1 MAKGSAAA
9 ALPTAPRLE
18 SPVANQVDRFFE
30 LSLLGL
36 LASGFLA
43 VAGSGY
49 LDAPTIVITA
59 VALLTRPF
67 FLARGTRFELPP
79 IVITLLTLAY
89 IGFYAVD
96 YFYISRSFIPAAIHL
111 VFFVAVVKILTG
123 HTDRDYLLLKV
134 IALLELLAA
143 CIVSASFNF
152 FVFLLLF
159 LVLGVATF
167 ASSEIRQ
174 SRKRGYSPAKI
185 TGAGVTARLVGVVL
199 SVSLAILL
207 ITSGL
212 FFFLPRTARAAFQHL
227 VSHRYH
233 LAGFSNHVSLGE
245 IGEIKQENVPVM
257 HVKMDRMEDRA
268 LALKWR
274 GAVLSEFNGRAWFN
288 RPAAGQILQPDRAG
302 LLSLQDESPR
312 RDGRYVSYAV
322 YLSDL
327 AQDALFF
334 AGTPQYLRIDSLV
347 VRRPFGNYSAQFA
360 DSRTV
365 SYQVYS
371 RLDSPAAASDPA
383 LVEPLPAMARQAYL
397 QLPRLDPRIREL
409 TLNIVHAQ
417 ASPVAQAHLLENYLR
432 GNYGYTLELPQV
444 EPDDPLAFF

>member
-1 MAKGSAAA
+1 MAQASAAA
-9 ALPTAPRLE
+9 EVPV
-18 SPVANQVDRFFE
+18 SPVDRFFE

-59 VALLTRPF
+59 AALITRVLMVAGLI
-67 FLARGTRFELPP
+67 RFDVPP
-79 IVITLLTLAY
+79 IVVTLATLAY
-89 IGFYAVD
+89 IGFYAAD
-96 YFYISRSFIPAAIHL
+96 YYLISRSFIPSAIHL

-152 FVFLLLF
+152 IVFLLLF

-174 SRKRGYSPAKI
+174 SRKRGLSISRIA
-185 TGAGVTARLVGVVL
+185 GAQVTARLVGVVL
-199 SVSLAILL
+199 SVSLAILV
-207 ITSGL
+207 ITGGL

-233 LAGFSNHVSLGE
+233 LAGFSNHVTLGE

-257 HVKMDRMEDRA
+257 HVKMDHPQDRT

-274 GAVLSEFNGRAWFN
+274 GAALSEFNGRAWFN
-288 RPAAGQILQPDRAG
+288 RPAAGQILQPDHAG
-302 LLSLQDESPR
+302 LLRLDDDVPR
-312 RDGRYVSYAV
+312 GNGRYISYAV

-334 AGTPQYLRIDSLV
+334 AGTPQYVRIDTLV
-347 VRRPFGNYSAQFA
+347 VRRPWDNYSAQFT

-371 RLDSPAAASDPA
+371 HLDSPDPVVTPPAPGRCPRSLSAIAAPGPA
-383 LVEPLPAMARQAYL
+383 H
-397 QLPRLDPRIREL
+397 PR
-409 TLNIVHAQ
+409 
-417 ASPVAQAHLLENYLR
+417 AHGEHCR
-432 GNYGYTLELPQV
+432 R
-444 EPDDPLAFF
+444 

>member
-1 MAKGSAAA
+1 MDRGSSGV
-9 ALPTAPRLE
+9 L
-18 SPVANQVDRFFE
+18 SPVDQFFE
-30 LSLLGL
+30 HSLLGL
-36 LASGFLA
+36 LGSGFLA

-49 LDAPTIVITA
+49 LDAPTLVLTSAALIIRALMVAGLVRFDPPPAIITA
-59 VALLTRPF
+59 V
-67 FLARGTRFELPP
+67 
-79 IVITLLTLAY
+79 TLAY
-89 IGFYAVD
+89 IGFYPID
-96 YFYISRSFIPAAIHL
+96 YFFVSRAFIPAAIHL

-123 HTDRDYLLLKV
+123 RTNRDYLFLKV
-134 IALLELLAA
+134 IAFLELLAA

-159 LVLGVATF
+159 LLLGVATF

-174 SRKRGYSPAKI
+174 SRKRGYSPIKI
-185 TGAGVTARLVGVVL
+185 TGAGVTGRLIGVVV
-199 SVSLAILL
+199 SVSLAILV
-207 ITSGL
+207 ITGGL

-257 HVKMDRMEDRA
+257 HVKMDRPEDRV

-274 GAVLSEFNGRAWFN
+274 GAALSEFNGRAWFN
-288 RPAAGQILQPDRAG
+288 RPGPGQILQPDRAK
-302 LLSLQDESPR
+302 LMRMEDESPHR
-312 RDGRYVSYAV
+312 EGRFISYAV

-334 AGTPQYLRIDSLV
+334 AGSPQYLRIDSLV
-347 VRRPFGNYSAQFA
+347 VKRPYGNYSAQFSEA
-360 DSRTV
+360 RTV

-371 RLDSPAAASDPA
+371 RLDSQAPATEPA
-383 LVEPLPAMARQAYL
+383 LVEPLPADAREAYL

-409 TLNIVHAQ
+409 TRNIVGAE
-417 ASPVAQAHLLENYLR
+417 ASPATQAIMLQRYLR
-432 GNYGYTLELPQV
+432 
-444 EPDDPLAFF
+444 

>member
-1 MAKGSAAA
+1 MVPGAATPA
-9 ALPTAPRLE
+9 IPTA
-18 SPVANQVDRFFE
+18 SPASSRAISQVDRFFE

-36 LASGFLA
+36 LASGFMA

-49 LDAPTIVITA
+49 LDVPTIALTSAALLIRALLVAGVVRFDPPPAIVTA
-59 VALLTRPF
+59 V
-67 FLARGTRFELPP
+67 
-79 IVITLLTLAY
+79 TLAY
-89 IGFYAVD
+89 IGFYAID
-96 YFYISRSFIPAAIHL
+96 YFFISRAFIPAAIHL

-134 IALLELLAA
+134 IAFLELLAA

-152 FVFLLLF
+152 FFFLLLF

-174 SRKRGYSPAKI
+174 SRKRGYSPVRI
-185 TGAGVTARLVGVVL
+185 TGAGVTARLAGVVV
-199 SVSLAILL
+199 SVSLAILV
-207 ITSGL
+207 ITAGL

-233 LAGFSNHVSLGE
+233 LAGFSNHVTLGE
-245 IGEIKQENVPVM
+245 IGEIKQDNVPVM

-383 LVEPLPAMARQAYL
+383 LVEPLPAIARQAYL
-397 QLPRLDPRIREL
+397 QLPRLDPR
-409 TLNIVHAQ
+409 
-417 ASPVAQAHLLENYLR
+417 
-432 GNYGYTLELPQV
+432 
-444 EPDDPLAFF
+444 

>member
-1 MAKGSAAA
+1 MAQGSSGAAPSDGSPALLQA
-9 ALPTAPRLE
+9 A

-59 VALLTRPF
+59 VALLTRA
-67 FLARGTRFELPP
+67 LIVAGVIRFELPP

-134 IALLELLAA
+134 IAFLELLAA

-174 SRKRGYSPAKI
+174 SRQRAQSARQ
-185 TGAGVTARLVGVVL
+185 TAAGLHARL
-199 SVSLAILL
+199 
-207 ITSGL
+207 
-212 FFFLPRTARAAFQHL
+212 
-227 VSHRYH
+227 
-233 LAGFSNHVSLGE
+233 
-245 IGEIKQENVPVM
+245 
-257 HVKMDRMEDRA
+257 
-268 LALKWR
+268 
-274 GAVLSEFNGRAWFN
+274 
-288 RPAAGQILQPDRAG
+288 
-302 LLSLQDESPR
+302 
-312 RDGRYVSYAV
+312 
-322 YLSDL
+322 
-327 AQDALFF
+327 
-334 AGTPQYLRIDSLV
+334 
-347 VRRPFGNYSAQFA
+347 
-360 DSRTV
+360 
-365 SYQVYS
+365 
-371 RLDSPAAASDPA
+371 
-383 LVEPLPAMARQAYL
+383 
-397 QLPRLDPRIREL
+397 
-409 TLNIVHAQ
+409 
-417 ASPVAQAHLLENYLR
+417 
-432 GNYGYTLELPQV
+432 
-444 EPDDPLAFF
+444 